1 VEEVAG
7 EGEKTEMRWGRRER
21 REMRCAGVDK
31 AEFFFINLWVLNL
44 N

>member
-1 VEEVAG
+1 VGKKG
-7 EGEKTEMRWGRRER
+7 EA

>member
-21 REMRCAGVDK
+21 RERCGVPVWIRLN
-31 AEFFFINLWVLNL
+31 FFYKLVG
-44 N
+44 

>member
-21 REMRCAGVDK
+21 RERCGVPVWIRLN
-31 AEFFFINLWVLNL
+31 FFL
-44 N
+44 